1 MRPLAQWSFFRVL
14 LVCTGWVVLC
24 LLVPVLW
31 VAIQLREQ
39 VAVESAARSGGIGAV
54 SLAVNELVV
63 LVPPLVFSA
72 AWIWTRQRARR
83 HR

>member
-1 MRPLAQWSFFRVL
+1 MRPLAQWSFFRLL

-39 VAVESAARSGGIGAV
+39 VAVESAAGSGGIGAV

-63 LVPPLVFSA
+63 LLPPLVFYA
-72 AWIWTRQRARR
+72 VWIWTRQRARR

>member
-1 MRPLAQWSFFRVL
+1 MRPLGQWSFARVL

-31 VAIQLREQ
+31 VAIQMRER
-39 VAVESAARSGGIGAV
+39 VAVESAAGSGGIGAV
-54 SLAVNELVV
+54 SFAMNELVV
-63 LVPPLVFSA
+63 LLPPLLFYA
-72 AWIWTRQRARR
+72 TWIWTRQRARR

>member
-39 VAVESAARSGGIGAV
+39 MAVESAAGSGGIGAV
-54 SLAVNELVV
+54 SFAVNELVV
-63 LVPPLVFSA
+63 LLPPLVFYS

-83 HR
+83 RR